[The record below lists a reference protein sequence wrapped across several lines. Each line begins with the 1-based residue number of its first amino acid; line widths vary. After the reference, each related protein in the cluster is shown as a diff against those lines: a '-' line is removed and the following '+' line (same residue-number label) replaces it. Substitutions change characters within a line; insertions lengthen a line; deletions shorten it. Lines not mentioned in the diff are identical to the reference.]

1 MIQLEAG
8 NLKQIP
14 DNKSAQLIA
23 DAEWI
28 EARVAQRTQELTAAF
43 AVSQGIVAQLDLDQI
58 LHSVTAH
65 TRALLQARVGLLCLL
80 TADGQALELAA
91 SSGQPDIELGLRQS
105 LQYEPALPVVGAGQS
120 VLTQSA
126 CAACCALRQ
135 VEPGHAVVAPLRAG
149 AGTLG
154 ALCLVR
160 DQATP
165 FDVDQMRS
173 LTLLANAAA
182 IAITN
187 ARLAA
192 DARQAAAQAAAC
204 AERAQLAAELHDHL
218 AQTLG
223 YLNLKTD
230 QLQTLLDTGDGME
243 SAHMLTQI
251 KSAITDAYSQV
262 RTLLTGLRRPPS
274 DAADLAEK
282 LAECVAG
289 FRTDTGTTIDLVI
302 TDQAALALPLVG
314 QTQVLH
320 IIREALTN
328 VQRHARALHVRVCV
342 ARIGEMAC
350 FTVEDDGCGF
360 DPCAMIG
367 DHHLGLMIMRTRAE
381 RSGGQ
386 LLIESAPGAGT
397 KLQLCLPL
405 PAPVAREGDER
416 R

>member
-1 MIQLEAG
+1 M
-8 NLKQIP
+8 KQIS
-14 DNKSAQLIA
+14 DSKSTQHMA
-23 DAEWI
+23 DVDWI
-28 EARVAQRTQELTAAF
+28 DAKVAQRTRELTAAF
-43 AVSQGIVAQLDLDQI
+43 AVSQEIVAQLDLEQI
-58 LHSVTAH
+58 LHSVTA
-65 TRALLQARVGLLCLL
+65 RASALLQARVGLLCLL
-80 TADGQALELAA
+80 TDDGRALELVA
-91 SSGQPDIELGLRQS
+91 SSGQPDIALGLRQS
-105 LQYEPALPVVGAGQS
+105 LQQESAQQVLVDGQPL
-120 VLTQSA
+120 LTQSA
-126 CAACCALRQ
+126 CATCCALRR
-135 VEPGHAVVAPLRAG
+135 VDPGHAVIAPLQARSH
-149 AGTLG
+149 TLG

-160 DQATP
+160 DKTAP
-165 FDVDQMRS
+165 FDADQMRS
-173 LTLLANAAA
+173 LMLLANAAA

-192 DARQAAAQAAAC
+192 SARQAAACAAAC

-230 QLQTLLDTGDGME
+230 QLQAFLDTGDGME
-243 SAHMLTQI
+243 SAHVLTQI

-262 RTLLTGLRRPPS
+262 RTLLTGLRCPPS

-302 TDQAALALPLVG
+302 TDQADLALPLVT

-328 VQRHARALHVRVCV
+328 VQRHARAQRVRVCV
-342 ARIGEMAC
+342 ECSGEMAC

-360 DPCAMIG
+360 DPDAAIG

-386 LLIESAPGAGT
+386 LLIDSATGAGT
-397 KLQLCLPL
+397 KLRLRLPL
-405 PAPVAREGDER
+405 PAPVALEGDER